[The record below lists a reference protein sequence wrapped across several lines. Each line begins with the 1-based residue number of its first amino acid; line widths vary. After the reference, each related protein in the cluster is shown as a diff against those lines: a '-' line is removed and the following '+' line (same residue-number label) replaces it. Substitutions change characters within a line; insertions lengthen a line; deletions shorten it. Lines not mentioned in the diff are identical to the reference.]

1 MPILSVVREVRASRT
16 ILSVRG
22 ELDLATVGVLR
33 AEVQDVLSGMTG
45 QLVLDLSGTEF
56 IDSTGSRELA
66 RAAKAGGSAGVAV
79 IAVVPAENSRV
90 RRVLDFMDFGDLLP
104 VHESL
109 PPE

>member
-1 MPILSVVREVRASRT
+1 MTILSVARDVRTSRT
-16 ILSVRG
+16 ILSVTG
-22 ELDLATVGVLR
+22 ELDLATVAILR
-33 AEVQDVLSGMTG
+33 AEVQDVLPGLTG

-66 RAAKAGGSAGVAV
+66 RAAKAGASAGVQV
-79 IAVVPAENSRV
+79 LAVVPPENSRV